1 MFILLAGLPGT
12 GKTTLARNLAS
23 RTGGVVLN
31 KDEVRAALFAP
42 KSIEYT
48 TEQDDFVMTKIIEA
62 AVALLREQPEQM
74 IFLDGRPFAKRYQI
88 EQVLQAAA
96 AIHQSWRILLCVCSE
111 ETARQR
117 LEQAAEHPAEN
128 RDFVLYLKMKTGFEN
143 IDLPYTVIDTDQPE
157 QICVEQAIAAL
168 NAS

>member
-1 MFILLAGLPGT
+1 
-12 GKTTLARNLAS
+12 
-23 RTGGVVLN
+23 
-31 KDEVRAALFAP
+31 
-42 KSIEYT
+42 
-48 TEQDDFVMTKIIEA
+48 MTKIIEA

-96 AIHQSWRILLCVCSE
+96 AINQYWRILLCVCSE